1 MTVERLGRL
10 AFVGNLEDGVD
21 KSEVVE
27 SFDFVVR
34 VNRMNNFGLTGTRT
48 DLLLV
53 DATPAFFSLVNLPE
67 YKERVE
73 RHVKSVVVNARWPAW
88 RDILPERLVKTAR
101 LIPNIRECCVDLD
114 NRFDGD
120 RRIPTNSFNLLWYLI
135 REGYSERYSMTVFN
149 ENPRRFLGV
158 PADPSHNAAAPVC
171 LEWYLRWAEEG
182 RIEFE
187 GDIGASCAS
196 DS

>member
-1 MTVERLGRL
+1 MERVGRL

-21 KSEVVE
+21 KSDVVE

-53 DATPAFFSLVNLPE
+53 DATPAFFSLVNLNE
-67 YKERVE
+67 YKDRVE
-73 RHVKSVVVNARWPAW
+73 RHVKSVVVNSRWPSW
-88 RDILPERLVKTAR
+88 RDLLPERLVKTAK
-101 LIPNIRECCVDLD
+101 LIHNIREFCMDLD
-114 NRFDGD
+114 GRFDGGNV
-120 RRIPTNSFNLLWYLI
+120 IPTNSFNLLWYLI
-135 REGYSERYSMTVFN
+135 KNGYSDRYSITVFN

-158 PADPSHNAAAPVC
+158 PADPSHEAAAPVC
-171 LEWYLRWAEEG
+171 LEWYMAWADEG

-187 GDIGASCAS
+187 GDAGASIP
-196 DS
+196 